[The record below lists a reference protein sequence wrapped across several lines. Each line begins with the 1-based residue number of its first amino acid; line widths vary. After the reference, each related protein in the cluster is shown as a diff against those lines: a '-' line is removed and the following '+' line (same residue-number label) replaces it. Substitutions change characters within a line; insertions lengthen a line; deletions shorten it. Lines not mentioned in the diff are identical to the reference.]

1 MAAGGLL
8 IARLRD
14 YLRDLPVATR
24 ALLIAELERA
34 ASRGEEIPGGNFLLN
49 EVRSAVRES
58 DGATPRLDGPAR
70 LVFRP
75 LQPFLFDSNVVHKY
89 PYRIART
96 SLVPIW
102 RWIGRDLMPEQ
113 AASFKREAGRALAA
127 ADPATCDHLTHLF
140 HERLIERIRITFA
153 AVASNEKARR
163 RLAGQIGTVAPL
175 KDIGDLFAIITRRDT
190 FALIESRLPGHIPNL
205 TPPLIDSVMA
215 LLESPFGVAHEL
227 LPYSLVLV
235 LSQLAAPWQL
245 IRLAVKAAGSD
256 HDARVAGTPYAT
268 AVVHALGEIERQVA
282 ELKFDLRR
290 GSAAACTVLLKSIH
304 DAVRGL
310 RTELDLAPDS
320 TWGRQLAEIRADVSS
335 LLKAEIESVPGRVRR
350 LLRPRT
356 ARDARGFVLDAGDI
370 ASTES
375 LIELVGACRNYA
387 SELALN
393 EIAQRTYHEVEQY
406 LDTDKQALLEGLRN
420 ASDAERAFRQSQVDA
435 AVRFCGKVFGQDYAS
450 ILTKAAEVAAHSE
463 RKAAAKA

>member
-1 MAAGGLL
+1 M
-8 IARLRD
+8 
-14 YLRDLPVATR
+14 
-24 ALLIAELERA
+24 
-34 ASRGEEIPGGNFLLN
+34 
-49 EVRSAVRES
+49 
-58 DGATPRLDGPAR
+58 
-70 LVFRP
+70 
-75 LQPFLFDSNVVHKY
+75 
-89 PYRIART
+89 
-96 SLVPIW
+96 
-102 RWIGRDLMPEQ
+102 
-113 AASFKREAGRALAA
+113 
-127 ADPATCDHLTHLF
+127 
-140 HERLIERIRITFA
+140 
-153 AVASNEKARR
+153 
-163 RLAGQIGTVAPL
+163 
-175 KDIGDLFAIITRRDT
+175 
-190 FALIESRLPGHIPNL
+190 
-205 TPPLIDSVMA
+205 
-215 LLESPFGVAHEL
+215 
-227 LPYSLVLV
+227 
-235 LSQLAAPWQL
+235 
-245 IRLAVKAAGSD
+245 
-256 HDARVAGTPYAT
+256 
-268 AVVHALGEIERQVA
+268 VHALGEIERQVA

-375 LIELVGACRNYA
+375 LIELVGA

-406 LDTDKQALLEGLRN
+406 LDTDKQALLEGLRK